1 MNNNK
6 IKIINDDEYDDDL
19 SYGYNKFISFL
30 NNNENWND
38 IKKLNNIFN
47 KENNIKE
54 NENNLYKI
62 SFYLSDIDG
71 KKNDDDGWFDIN

>member
-30 NNNENWND
+30 NNNENF
-38 IKKLNNIFN
+38 LNSIIILKYLPKNIRAFVD
-47 KENNIKE
+47 
-54 NENNLYKI
+54 
-62 SFYLSDIDG
+62 SYLKFG
-71 KKNDDDGWFDIN
+71 QL